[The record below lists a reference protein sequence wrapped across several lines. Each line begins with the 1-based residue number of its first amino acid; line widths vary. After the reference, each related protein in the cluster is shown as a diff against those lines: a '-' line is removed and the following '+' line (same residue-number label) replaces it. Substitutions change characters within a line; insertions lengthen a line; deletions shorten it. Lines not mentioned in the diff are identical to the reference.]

1 VSTLC
6 GGDRLR
12 RSKCNAPVW
21 HYCSTTSL
29 RYRASRLLDGSDSLN
44 KPYGNGEGVGVRRH
58 LAWMINLGPVVRPFF
73 PPEQVALVKT
83 IACEL
88 PAKRGLPL
96 SRFSLAEIV
105 RAVLD
110 EDCITSIGRTTVW
123 RILHEDS
130 LRPWYHKTWI
140 FPRDPQFREKA
151 APVLDLYQR
160 RWKNQPLGP
169 REFVLSTD
177 EKTSIQ
183 ARRRIHSTQPTRSGR
198 PMRVEHEYVRGGAL
212 AYLAAWDVASGR
224 VSGRC
229 EPSTGIKPFERLV
242 DQVMTR
248 EPYRSADRVFW
259 IADNGSSHR
268 GDRARQRLS
277 TTFHNARLVSLPVHA
292 SWLNQVEIW
301 FSIVQRKALTPNDL
315 ESTDAVEERL
325 MGFQEHHNV
334 DPKPFHWKFTK
345 RDLNRWLNK
354 LN

>member
-1 VSTLC
+1 MLLAGSGC
-6 GGDRLR
+6 SNKPCESGGDAGASHRFV
-12 RSKCNAPVW
+12 SK
-21 HYCSTTSL
+21 
-29 RYRASRLLDGSDSLN
+29 
-44 KPYGNGEGVGVRRH
+44 
-58 LAWMINLGPVVRPFF
+58 INLGRVVRPFF

-83 IACEL
+83 VACEL

-96 SRFSLAEIV
+96 SRFSLSEIV

-110 EDCITSIGRTTVW
+110 EDSIKSIGRTTVW
-123 RILHEDS
+123 RILHEDG

-151 APVLDLYQR
+151 GPVLDLYQR

-169 REFVLSTD
+169 REYVLSTD

-183 ARRRIHSTQPTRSGR
+183 ARGRIHPTQPIRSSY
-198 PMRVEHEYVRGGAL
+198 PMRVEHEYVRGGAI
-212 AYLAAWDVASGR
+212 AYLAAWDVGSGR
-224 VSGRC
+224 VLGRC
-229 EPSTGIKPFERLV
+229 EPTTGIGPFERLV
-242 DQVMTR
+242 DQVMR
-248 EPYRSADRVFW
+248 QEPYQSADRVFW
-259 IADNGSSHR
+259 IADNGPSHR
-268 GDRARQRLS
+268 GEPARQRLRS
-277 TTFHNARLVSLPVHA
+277 SFRNAQLVSLPVHA
-292 SWLNQVEIW
+292 SWLNQIEIW

-315 ESTDAVEERL
+315 ENTDAVQERL